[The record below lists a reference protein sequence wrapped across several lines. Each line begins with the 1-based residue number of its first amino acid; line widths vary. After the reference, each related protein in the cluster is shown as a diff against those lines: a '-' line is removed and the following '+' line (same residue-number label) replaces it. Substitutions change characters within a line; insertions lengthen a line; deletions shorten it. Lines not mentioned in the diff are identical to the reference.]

1 MRARPR
7 RWPRDRLPFPSRR
20 VTPGGPRLCWGVAAT
35 ASSALWGGRAVVKHK
50 NLRLLSIVGPAHTSM
65 RARTVISW
73 RMPGTDHWSSAAT
86 TASISAPISTLL
98 TRPADSSGASAA
110 APASAPRRAPRTAP
124 VCTFS
129 PPRFAFASRAP
140 QTSPPPFFAAERTFG
155 TLCSRY
161 QLTIVGW
168 RGTRMPSADAMASA
182 RDDGVPTP

>member
-1 MRARPR
+1 
-7 RWPRDRLPFPSRR
+7 
-20 VTPGGPRLCWGVAAT
+20 
-35 ASSALWGGRAVVKHK
+35 
-50 NLRLLSIVGPAHTSM
+50 
-65 RARTVISW
+65 
-73 RMPGTDHWSSAAT
+73 MPGTDHFSSAAT
-86 TASISAPISTLL
+86 TASISAPISTRF

-110 APASAPRRAPRTAP
+110 APASAPSRAPSTAP

-129 PPRFAFASRAP
+129 PPRFAFASRAL

-182 RDDGVPTP
+182 RDAADPTPWIAPCIASPNAAAAEASGREARGQLRSERRRAGLGT

>member
-1 MRARPR
+1 MPR
-7 RWPRDRLPFPSRR
+7 QSPRDARWSRSLQCYLQK
-20 VTPGGPRLCWGVAAT
+20 GGADEGYREPRLISGLRYYYYNT
-35 ASSALWGGRAVVKHK
+35 GRRRPSS
-50 NLRLLSIVGPAHTSM
+50 GPHAQSM

-73 RMPGTDHWSSAAT
+73 RMPGTNHWSSAAT
-86 TASISAPISTLL
+86 TASISAPISTRF

-110 APASAPRRAPRTAP
+110 APASAPSKAPSTAP

-129 PPRFAFASRAP
+129 PPRFAFASRAL

-182 RDDGVPTP
+182 RDAADPTP